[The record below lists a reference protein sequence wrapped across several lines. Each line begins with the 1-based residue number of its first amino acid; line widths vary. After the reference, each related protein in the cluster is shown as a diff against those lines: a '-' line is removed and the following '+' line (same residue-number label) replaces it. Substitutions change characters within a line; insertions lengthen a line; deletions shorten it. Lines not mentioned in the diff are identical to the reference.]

1 MPSYRVTGASVSHSK
16 YDVVGENRER
26 PQFIAHVGLAAYEAV
41 SQANAVAI
49 IDMGPPLHVAGELH
63 SIAAH
68 AVGSAELTDDELQKM
83 RTFIDQHAGEH
94 ASLKQLSNIEVL
106 RRAPEMYCICPHAEP
121 FCEEDGRYVRM
132 RFGCAGFAL
141 EAYRYARV
149 RLLDLDSLPAV
160 DIDLLRTA
168 YPAQVRLMEDGRL
181 SADSLGLSGSGPW
194 PVLLCGYLFHA
205 LSRSAGA
212 IRESPYAPIAG
223 DQFFMR
229 ETEDADEPRTP

>member
-16 YDVVGENRER
+16 YDVVGEDRER

-63 SIAAH
+63 S
-68 AVGSAELTDDELQKM
+68 
-83 RTFIDQHAGEH
+83 
-94 ASLKQLSNIEVL
+94 
-106 RRAPEMYCICPHAEP
+106 
-121 FCEEDGRYVRM
+121 
-132 RFGCAGFAL
+132 
-141 EAYRYARV
+141 
-149 RLLDLDSLPAV
+149 
-160 DIDLLRTA
+160 
-168 YPAQVRLMEDGRL
+168 DGRL